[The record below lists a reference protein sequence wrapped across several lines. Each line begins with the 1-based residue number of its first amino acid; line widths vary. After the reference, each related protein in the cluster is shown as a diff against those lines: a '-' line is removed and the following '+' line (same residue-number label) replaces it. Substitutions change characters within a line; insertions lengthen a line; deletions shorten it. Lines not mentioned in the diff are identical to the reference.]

1 MISGHPPWSV
11 ILSSGI
17 LRSAVEGLIAL
28 REVELNETHRLV
40 FEPKGTH
47 PCSVSNCPSRTPGAP
62 AALEAYRK
70 VFDHIVG
77 SSEFGTNVLRVP
89 EFYEDCGGDLECV
102 GQGIC
107 SVCVGRW
114 EAEHAELRKNIWAKL
129 PVIFRLKG

>member
-1 MISGHPPWSV
+1 M
-11 ILSSGI
+11 LSSGI

-28 REVELNETHRLV
+28 REVETHRLI

-47 PCSVSNCPSRTPGAP
+47 PCSVLNCPSRTPSAP

-77 SSEFGTNVLRVP
+77 SSELGANVLQVP
-89 EFYEDCGGDLECV
+89 GFYEGCRGDLECV

-114 EAEHAELRKNIWAKL
+114 EAEHAELRKNVWAKL